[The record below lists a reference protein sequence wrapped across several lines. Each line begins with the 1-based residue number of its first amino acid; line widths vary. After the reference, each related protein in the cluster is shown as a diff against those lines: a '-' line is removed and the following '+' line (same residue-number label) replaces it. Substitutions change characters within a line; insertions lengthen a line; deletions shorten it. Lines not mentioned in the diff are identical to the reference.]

1 MEKDRE
7 IAKLVNV
14 LHRIARAGGFAAW
27 TGAKPDAIKFCVGQH
42 NKVLA
47 RLIELE
53 PTITTLFGPLPE
65 EASPQIVRMAA
76 HDLAAYFED
85 EAPQPE
91 RWSRR
96 RHGRCGGPRVFVAA
110 APFGHKHC

>member
-14 LHRIARAGGFAAW
+14 LHRIARAAGFVAW
-27 TGAKPDAIKFCVGQH
+27 TRAQPDAIKFCVGQH
-42 NKVLA
+42 NKILA

-85 EAPQPE
+85 EVPRPE
-91 RWSRR
+91 REHRR
-96 RHGRCGGPRVFVAA
+96 QGRCGGPRVFVAT
-110 APFGHKHC
+110 APFGHRHC